1 MFEWSLQVEVSG
13 PAVVDRILGM
23 DDDEDWEERLW
34 SGDTDD
40 EEDDGDWADDDWDE
54 DLDDDDEVDE
64 DQEDEDWEDW
74 DED

>member
-40 EEDDGDWADDDWDE
+40 EEDADWADDDWDE
-54 DLDDDDEVDE
+54 DLDNDDEVEE
-64 DQEDEDWEDW
+64 DDEDEDWEDW
-74 DED
+74 DEG